1 PGSPLFPYT
10 TLFRSVQHLR
20 ERLGVRAE
28 LRDALVVLE
37 SGDARDVQFRRHVAD
52 ELADG
57 ALLAAAG
64 ADVEQP
70 EPGKRLALLAAELP
84 AEDLVARAHPEHHRA
99 GLHGAGQAAVVGEAL
114 RREDL

>member
-84 AEDLVARAHPEHHRA
+84 ADRKSTRLNSSHVK
-99 GLHGAGQAAVVGEAL
+99 
-114 RREDL
+114 